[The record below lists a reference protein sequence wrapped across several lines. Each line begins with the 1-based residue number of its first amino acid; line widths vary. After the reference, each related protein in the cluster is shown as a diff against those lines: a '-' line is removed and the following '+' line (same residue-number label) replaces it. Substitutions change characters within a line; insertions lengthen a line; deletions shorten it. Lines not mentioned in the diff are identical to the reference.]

1 MEKKDDTMTM
11 SMTRIG
17 TAVGAA
23 LLTVGLGAAALSIA
37 GDQQNQTQTTDGR
50 SGGPGFGGPFDSAQ
64 GRPGRGRGGPGGPL
78 GGLPL
83 RELSLTESQREQV
96 RTIVEPREAETRA
109 IGERAMAARRAL
121 HAATTSASFDE
132 GLVRA
137 RAAELASVEAD
148 LAVSRARIYAD
159 VFEILTPEQQ
169 AKAKEISGSRPPRPN
184 AQR

>member
-1 MEKKDDTMTM
+1 MMTK

-23 LLTVGLGAAALSIA
+23 ILTVGLGAAALSIA
-37 GDQQNQTQTTDGR
+37 GDQQNQAPTADGR
-50 SGGPGFGGPFDSAQ
+50 RGGPGFGG
-64 GRPGRGRGGPGGPL
+64 PGRGRGGPGGPL

-83 RELSLTESQREQV
+83 RELNLTDAQREQV
-96 RTIVEPREAETRA
+96 RAIVESREAETRA
-109 IGERAMAARRAL
+109 IGERAMAARQAL

-137 RAAELASVEAD
+137 RAAELAALEAD

-159 VFEILTPEQQ
+159 VFQILTPEQQ

>member
-1 MEKKDDTMTM
+1 MMTK

-37 GDQQNQTQTTDGR
+37 GGQQTQAPTADGR
-50 SGGPGFGGPFDSAQ
+50 RGGHFDSAQ
-64 GRPGRGRGGPGGPL
+64 GRGFGGPGRGRGGPGGPL

-83 RELSLTESQREQV
+83 RELNLTDAQREQV
-96 RTIVEPREAETRA
+96 RAIVEPREAETRA
-109 IGERAMAARRAL
+109 IGERATAARQAL

-137 RAAELASVEAD
+137 RAAELAAVEAD

-159 VFEILTPEQQ
+159 VFQMLTPEQQ

>member
-1 MEKKDDTMTM
+1 MEDTMTK

-17 TAVGAA
+17 TAIGAA

-37 GDQQNQTQTTDGR
+37 GDQQNQAPATDGR
-50 SGGPGFGGPFDSAQ
+50 HGGPGFGG
-64 GRPGRGRGGPGGPL
+64 PGRGRGGPGGPMGPL

-83 RELSLTESQREQV
+83 RELNLTESQREQV

-109 IGERAMAARRAL
+109 IGERAMAARQAL

-159 VFEILTPEQQ
+159 VFQLLTPEQQ

>member
-1 MEKKDDTMTM
+1 MMTT

-37 GDQQNQTQTTDGR
+37 GDQQNQTPTTDGR
-50 SGGPGFGGPFDSAQ
+50 RGGPGFGGP
-64 GRPGRGRGGPGGPL
+64 GRGRGMPGGPL

-83 RELSLTESQREQV
+83 RELNLTESQREQV
-96 RTIVEPREAETRA
+96 RAIVEPREAETRA
-109 IGERAMAARRAL
+109 IGERAMAARQAL

-159 VFEILTPEQQ
+159 VFQILTPEQQ

>member
-1 MEKKDDTMTM
+1 MSK

-37 GDQQNQTQTTDGR
+37 GDQQNQTPTTDGR
-50 SGGPGFGGPFDSAQ
+50 RGGPGFGG
-64 GRPGRGRGGPGGPL
+64 PGRGRGGPGGPMGPL

-83 RELSLTESQREQV
+83 RELNLTESQREQV
-96 RTIVEPREAETRA
+96 RAIVEPREAETRA
-109 IGERAMAARRAL
+109 IGERAMAARQAL

-159 VFEILTPEQQ
+159 VFQILTPEQQ

>member
-1 MEKKDDTMTM
+1 MMTG

-37 GDQQNQTQTTDGR
+37 GDQQNQTRG
-50 SGGPGFGGPFDSAQ
+50 SFDSAQ
-64 GRPGRGRGGPGGPL
+64 GRPGRGRGGPGGPIGPL

-83 RELSLTESQREQV
+83 RELNLTESQREQV
-96 RTIVEPREAETRA
+96 KVIVEPREAETRA
-109 IGERAMAARRAL
+109 IGERAMAARHAL

-148 LAVSRARIYAD
+148 LAVSRARNYAD
-159 VFEILTPEQQ
+159 VFQILTPEQQ

>member
-1 MEKKDDTMTM
+1 MTK

-37 GDQQNQTQTTDGR
+37 GDQQNQAPTTDGR
-50 SGGPGFGGPFDSAQ
+50 HGGPGFGG
-64 GRPGRGRGGPGGPL
+64 PGRGRGGPGGPMGPL

-83 RELSLTESQREQV
+83 RELNLTESQREQV
-96 RTIVEPREAETRA
+96 RAIVEPREAETRA
-109 IGERAMAARRAL
+109 IGERAMAARQAL

-159 VFEILTPEQQ
+159 VFQILTPEQQ

>member
-1 MEKKDDTMTM
+1 MTK

-37 GDQQNQTQTTDGR
+37 GDQQNQTPTTDGR
-50 SGGPGFGGPFDSAQ
+50 RGGPGFGG
-64 GRPGRGRGGPGGPL
+64 PGRGRGGPGGPMGPL

-83 RELSLTESQREQV
+83 RELNLTESQREQV
-96 RTIVEPREAETRA
+96 RAIVEPREAETRA
-109 IGERAMAARRAL
+109 IGERAMAARQAL

-159 VFEILTPEQQ
+159 VFQILTPEQQ

>member
-1 MEKKDDTMTM
+1 M
-11 SMTRIG
+11 
-17 TAVGAA
+17 
-23 LLTVGLGAAALSIA
+23 
-37 GDQQNQTQTTDGR
+37 
-50 SGGPGFGGPFDSAQ
+50 GFGGPM
-64 GRPGRGRGGPGGPL
+64 GPL

-83 RELSLTESQREQV
+83 RELNLTESQREQV
-96 RTIVEPREAETRA
+96 RAIVEPREAETRA
-109 IGERAMAARRAL
+109 VGERAMAARQAL

-159 VFEILTPEQQ
+159 VLQILTPEQQ

-184 AQR
+184 GQR

>member
-1 MEKKDDTMTM
+1 MMTK

-37 GDQQNQTQTTDGR
+37 GDQQNQTPTTDGR
-50 SGGPGFGGPFDSAQ
+50 RGGPGFGG
-64 GRPGRGRGGPGGPL
+64 PGRGRGGPGGPMGPL

-83 RELSLTESQREQV
+83 RELNLTESQREQV
-96 RTIVEPREAETRA
+96 RVIVEPREAETRA
-109 IGERAMAARRAL
+109 IGERAMAARQAL

-159 VFEILTPEQQ
+159 VFQILTPEQQ